1 MPEFEK
7 MFFLHQLVTNKDII
21 IDANISYN
29 EHLNMSKKIIEK
41 SNFCIK
47 NNILK
52 KPKNSKMV
60 LPSIH
65 FMFLSEE
72 QKENILVQVILVIL
86 EVMIMESLTL
96 P

>member
-1 MPEFEK
+1 M
-7 MFFLHQLVTNKDII
+7 HQLVTNKDII
-21 IDANISYN
+21 IDANTSLSYN

-41 SNFCIK
+41 TNFYIK

-60 LPSIH
+60 LPPIH